1 MLVERSRNTQVT
13 AEAVQGNYTFRTEYR
28 VSGKSELV
36 NLSCQVYKTT
46 ESSEQDYIGVMS
58 LESGNK
64 SICIRETEQVAELL
78 PTFESI
84 ITEVKASLV
93 AEPAAE
99 E

>member
-1 MLVERSRNTQVT
+1 MLVERSRNLQVS
-13 AEAVQGNYTFRTEYR
+13 AEATVGNYVFRTEYR
-28 VSGKSELV
+28 VSGKSELM
-36 NLSCQVYKTT
+36 NINCQVYKTT
-46 ESSEQDYIGVMS
+46 ESSQEYVGNMS

-64 SICIRETEQVAELL
+64 NICIRETEQVSELL

-93 AEPAAE
+93 AEPATE

>member
-1 MLVERSRNTQVT
+1 MLLEKSRNTQVT

-28 VSGKSELV
+28 VSGKSELM
-36 NLSCQVYKTT
+36 NINCQVYKTT
-46 ESSEQDYIGVMS
+46 EGDQQEYVGNMS

-64 SICIRETEQVAELL
+64 NICIRETEQVSELL

-93 AEPAAE
+93 AEPATE